1 MATPTKL
8 KHKKHPLNER
18 AATDGER
25 SSRLDRAT
33 WRDSD
38 SESCYE
44 RDTAALERFHILSVG
59 FSILDNSEVSNI
71 H

>member
-1 MATPTKL
+1 MATQIKL

-33 WRDSD
+33 YPG
-38 SESCYE
+38 SESCHE

-59 FSILDNSEVSNI
+59 FSILSNSEVSNTRL
-71 H
+71 